1 MYFEN
6 KKCNKMLC
14 EQQNNYIYKYT
25 ELLEIGRKK
34 LLGTI
39 ENDVEEHLINDPI
52 VYNQMLELN
61 KYVYTY
67 YSTNRSDLTQSIE
80 FIVLTEV
87 VDELIKKLN
96 DHKYWYISKKYNDN
110 TYINIG
116 EDIDKTIPEVRTVSY
131 EQLPRYRLK
140 TETNP
145 DGWKIISRKPEHA
158 NIERRA
164 KVHFLDSEM
173 LYCMIKKY
181 NENLFDDYFD
191 NDYFDSIY
199 KNLSVITIENPSIHN
214 KDLYLNLIDIIRPL
228 VGPILL

>member
-1 MYFEN
+1 
-6 KKCNKMLC
+6 MLC

-96 DHKYWYISKKYNDN
+96 EHKYWYISKKYNDN

-131 EQLPRYRLK
+131 QQLPRYRLK

-173 LYCMIKKY
+173 LHCLIKQY
-181 NENLFDDYFD
+181 NNNLFDDYFD

>member
-1 MYFEN
+1 
-6 KKCNKMLC
+6 MLC
-14 EQQNNYIYKYT
+14 EQQNNYIYKYM

-39 ENDVEEHLINDPI
+39 ENDVEDHLLNDPI

-96 DHKYWYISKKYNDN
+96 EHKYWYISKKYNDN

>member
-1 MYFEN
+1 
-6 KKCNKMLC
+6 MLC

-96 DHKYWYISKKYNDN
+96 EHKYWYIAKKYNDN
-110 TYINIG
+110 TYMNVG
-116 EDIDKTIPEVRTVSY
+116 EDIDKTIPEVRAVSY

-181 NENLFDDYFD
+181 NKNMFDDYFD

-214 KDLYLNLIDIIRPL
+214 KDLYLNLINIIKPL